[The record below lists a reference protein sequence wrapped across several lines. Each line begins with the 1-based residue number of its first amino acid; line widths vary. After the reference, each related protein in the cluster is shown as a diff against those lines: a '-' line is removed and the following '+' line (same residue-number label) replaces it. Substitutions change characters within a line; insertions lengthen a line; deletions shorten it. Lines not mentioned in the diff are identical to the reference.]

1 MSSCDGQANYSRLHD
16 KLRDEQQALMLCKE
30 KVMQKGLPMQVVEA
44 EYQW

>member
-1 MSSCDGQANYSRLHD
+1 MD